1 MAVIHCSALMTTAK
15 RPPFFLT
22 FTNLKTPLP
31 MKTHFH
37 FRTAHLRLLL
47 TGCSLFLLAFV
58 TRSDIG
64 KGKLIYKTGSKS
76 FDMNIKSAH
85 FIAGPDGFDDGKKI
99 RRLIFTTNALDD
111 KIKSCTV
118 MNCVD
123 QHIEGLQVDLDAAP
137 RLLYWI
143 SLNNQ
148 LVQYSGTAQ
157 NEFLTLTA
165 DTPEHLAGALKFDQS
180 ASGGP
185 AVDVTF
191 DAKLIKTFTKA
202 R

>member
-1 MAVIHCSALMTTAK
+1 
-15 RPPFFLT
+15 
-22 FTNLKTPLP
+22 
-31 MKTHFH
+31 MKTHLYFRPTNFH
-37 FRTAHLRLLL
+37 W
-47 TGCSLFLLAFV
+47 LLAGCTLFFFAL
-58 TRSDIG
+58 TTHSDVG
-64 KGKLIYKTGSKS
+64 KGKLVYKTGSKA
-76 FDMNIKSAH
+76 FDMNIQSAF
-85 FIAGPDGFDDGKKI
+85 FIAGPDGFDSGKKI
-99 RRLIFTTNALDD
+99 RRLIFTTNSLDD
-111 KIKSCTV
+111 KIKSCGA

-123 QHIEGLQVDLDAAP
+123 QYIEGLQVDLDAAP

-165 DTPEHLAGALKFDQS
+165 DTPDHLAGSLKFDQS

-185 AVDVTF
+185 VVDVTF
-191 DAKLIKTFTKA
+191 DAKLSKTFTKA

>member
-1 MAVIHCSALMTTAK
+1 
-15 RPPFFLT
+15 
-22 FTNLKTPLP
+22 
-31 MKTHFH
+31 MKTYFH
-37 FRTAHLRLLL
+37 FRTAHLRLLVAGS
-47 TGCSLFLLAFV
+47 TLLLLSFV
-58 TRSDIG
+58 TRSDVG
-64 KGKLIYKTGSKS
+64 KGKLAYKTGNKS
-76 FDMNIKSAH
+76 FDINIKSAS
-85 FIAGPDGFDDGKKI
+85 FIAGPDGFDNGKKI

-111 KIKSCTV
+111 KIKSCSA

-123 QHIEGLQVDLDAAP
+123 QYIEGLQVDLDAAP

-157 NEFLTLTA
+157 NEFLTLTT
-165 DTPEHLAGALKFDQS
+165 DSPERLAGTLKFDQS

-185 AVDVTF
+185 VVDIAF
-191 DAKLIKTFTKA
+191 DAKLVKTFTKA

>member
-1 MAVIHCSALMTTAK
+1 
-15 RPPFFLT
+15 
-22 FTNLKTPLP
+22 
-31 MKTHFH
+31 MKTRFH
-37 FRTAHLRLLL
+37 FRATYLHLLL
-47 TGCSLFLLAFV
+47 TGCALLLLSFI
-58 TRSDIG
+58 THSDAG
-64 KGKLIYKTGSKS
+64 KGKLVYKTGSKS
-76 FDMNIKSAH
+76 FDMNIKSAYL
-85 FIAGPDGFDDGKKI
+85 IAGPDGFDSGKKI
-99 RRLIFTTNALDD
+99 RRLIFTTNPLDD
-111 KIKSCTV
+111 KIKSCGA

-123 QHIEGLQVDLDAAP
+123 QYIEGLQVDLDAAP

-165 DTPEHLAGALKFDQS
+165 DTPDHLAGTLKFDQS

-191 DAKLIKTFTKA
+191 DAKLVKTFAKA

>member
-1 MAVIHCSALMTTAK
+1 
-15 RPPFFLT
+15 
-22 FTNLKTPLP
+22 
-31 MKTHFH
+31 MKTLFR
-37 FRTAHLRLLL
+37 FRTAHFHLLL
-47 TGCSLFLLAFV
+47 AGCVLLGFAFN
-58 TRSDIG
+58 TRSDVG
-64 KGKLIYKTGSKS
+64 KGKLVYKTGSKA
-76 FDMNIKSAH
+76 FDMNIKSAY
-85 FIAGPDGFDDGKKI
+85 FIAGPDGFDSGKKI
-99 RRLIFTTNALDD
+99 RRLIFTTNTLDD
-111 KIKSCTV
+111 KIKSCGA

-123 QHIEGLQVDLDAAP
+123 QYIEGLQVDLDAAP

-157 NEFLTLTA
+157 NEFLTLTT
-165 DTPEHLAGALKFDQS
+165 DSPDHLAGTLKFDQS

-191 DAKLIKTFTKA
+191 DAKLLKTFTKA

>member
-1 MAVIHCSALMTTAK
+1 MKTRFRFRTAYLH
-15 RPPFFLT
+15 FFLT
-22 FTNLKTPLP
+22 GC
-31 MKTHFH
+31 M
-37 FRTAHLRLLL
+37 LL
-47 TGCSLFLLAFV
+47 LLAFM
-58 TRSDIG
+58 TRTDVG
-64 KGKLIYKTGSKS
+64 KGKLMYKTGSKS
-76 FDMNIKSAH
+76 FDMNIKSAY
-85 FIAGPDGFDDGKKI
+85 FIAGPDGFDSGKKI
-99 RRLIFTTNALDD
+99 RRLIFTNNPLDD
-111 KIKSCTV
+111 KIKSCGA

-123 QHIEGLQVDLDAAP
+123 QYIEGLQVDLDAAP

-165 DTPEHLAGALKFDQS
+165 DSKDHLAGTLKFDQS

-185 AVDVTF
+185 VVDVNF
-191 DAKLIKTFTKA
+191 DAKLVKTFAKA

>member
-1 MAVIHCSALMTTAK
+1 
-15 RPPFFLT
+15 
-22 FTNLKTPLP
+22 
-31 MKTHFH
+31 MKTHFR
-37 FRTAHLRLLL
+37 FRAAHLGLLL
-47 TGCSLFLLAFV
+47 TGCTLLSLSFI
-58 TRSDIG
+58 TRSDVG
-64 KGKLIYKTGSKS
+64 KGKLVYKTGSKS
-76 FDMNIKSAH
+76 FDMNIKSAY
-85 FIAGPDGFDDGKKI
+85 FITGPDGFDSGKKI
-99 RRLIFTTNALDD
+99 RRLIFSTNVLDD
-111 KIKSCTV
+111 KIKSCSA

-123 QHIEGLQVDLDAAP
+123 QYIEGLQVDLDAAP

-165 DTPEHLAGALKFDQS
+165 DTADHLAGTLKFDQS

-185 AVDVTF
+185 LVDVTF
-191 DAKLIKTFTKA
+191 DTKLMKTFAKA

>member
-1 MAVIHCSALMTTAK
+1 
-15 RPPFFLT
+15 
-22 FTNLKTPLP
+22 
-31 MKTHFH
+31 MKTQSRS
-37 FRTAHLRLLL
+37 RTIYGRLFLPAFALLL
-47 TGCSLFLLAFV
+47 FSL
-58 TRSDIG
+58 TNHSDVG
-64 KGKLIYKTGSKS
+64 KGKLVYKTGSKS
-76 FDMNIKSAH
+76 FDLNIKSAY
-85 FIAGPDGFDDGKKI
+85 FIAGPDGFDDNKKI
-99 RRLIFTTNALDD
+99 RRLIFTTNALDE
-111 KIKSCTV
+111 KIKSCKA

-123 QHIEGLQVDLDAAP
+123 QYIDGLQVDLDAAP

-157 NEFLTLTA
+157 NEFLTLTT
-165 DTPEHLAGALKFDQS
+165 DSPEHLAGTLKFDQS

-191 DAKLIKTFTKA
+191 DAKLMKTFAKA

>member
-1 MAVIHCSALMTTAK
+1 
-15 RPPFFLT
+15 
-22 FTNLKTPLP
+22 
-31 MKTHFH
+31 MKTHFR
-37 FRTAHLRLLL
+37 FPATGTRLLL
-47 TGCSLFLLAFV
+47 TVAALILLSFI
-58 TRSDIG
+58 TRTDVG
-64 KGKLIYKTGSKS
+64 KGKLAYKTGSKS
-76 FDMNIKSAH
+76 FDMNIKSAV
-85 FIAGPDGFDDGKKI
+85 FIAGPDGFDSGKKI

-111 KIKSCTV
+111 KIKSCGA

-123 QHIEGLQVDLDAAP
+123 QYIEGIQVDLDAAP

-157 NEFLTLTA
+157 NEFLTLTT
-165 DTPEHLAGALKFDQS
+165 DTPEHLAGTLKFDQS

-191 DAKLIKTFTKA
+191 DAKLLKTFAKA